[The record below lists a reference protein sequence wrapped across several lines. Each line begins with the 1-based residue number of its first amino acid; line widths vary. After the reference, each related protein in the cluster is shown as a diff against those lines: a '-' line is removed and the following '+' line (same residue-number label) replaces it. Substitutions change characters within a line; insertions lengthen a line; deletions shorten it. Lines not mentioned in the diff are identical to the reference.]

1 MMPTTQQILASMQL
15 ALKEHVEPKL
25 DDKWALSAMRSVDAL
40 LNHLQARVPSEGPM
54 LHEDTTDLFAVLG
67 KVAATTDVQVPTL
80 SRFLADTPGVLAGY
94 ASVEALQAINHIGR
108 EAVGEVLELFHAV
121 TDGDAVRQAQRDLGE
136 YLRRHAERESPFF
149 FPVFVGR
156 PV

>member
-25 DDKWALSAMRSVDAL
+25 EDKWALSAMRSVDAL
-40 LNHLQARVPSEGPM
+40 LNHLQARVPAEGPM
-54 LHEDTTDLFAVLG
+54 LHEDTSDLMAVLKG
-67 KVAATTDVQVPTL
+67 VAESADMAVPAL
-80 SRFLADTPGVLAGY
+80 SRFLSDAPEILEKY
-94 ASVEALQAINHIGR
+94 ASVEELQAINHIGR
-108 EAVGEVLELFHAV
+108 EAVGGALELLNSDSGSDEA
-121 TDGDAVRQAQRDLGE
+121 GQARRELSA